1 MPTGHQR
8 RELHPGAA
16 KVGRDLKQAVARAKK
31 VATTTDV
38 MDRTSQVSRTFGLLG
53 RVSLT
58 GDWDKA
64 KAHAAREKKKL
75 RPCPYPQ
82 KAVSKPERCERV
94 YKRTAEAQR
103 DFLRGGQEL
112 SSLTLSQLRGEIAW
126 EFEKLPFC
134 YAKPQFSRR

>member
-1 MPTGHQR
+1 MPGCGSIRAFWSVAGQGKKIPLGFAR
-8 RELHPGAA
+8 RDFVQGL
-16 KVGRDLKQAVARAKK
+16 QA
-31 VATTTDV
+31 T
-38 MDRTSQVSRTFGLLG
+38 
-53 RVSLT
+53 
-58 GDWDKA
+58 
-64 KAHAAREKKKL
+64 KKKL
-75 RPCPYPQ
+75 RPCLFPQ
-82 KAVSKPERCERV
+82 KVGSAAEATSQVSRCSTCSAEFRWGETRGDRV